1 LEEWA
6 EREEPA
12 CSGVQPSQCLNSLH
26 PADQETEAFHMA
38 AVDVDAAGALTGP
51 EAVDLVAELDQYVY
65 PEITSNSNGEVHR
78 RRLY

>member
-1 LEEWA
+1 
-6 EREEPA
+6 
-12 CSGVQPSQCLNSLH
+12 
-26 PADQETEAFHMA
+26 MA
-38 AVDVDAAGALTGP
+38 AVVVAVDVDAAGALTGP